1 MKPSKE
7 LKPVL
12 KRSKSET
19 TSIISLEG
27 MEFFAYHGCI
37 KEEQIIGTKFILNLY
52 IETIT
57 EAAEQSDDLNKTIN
71 YQDVY
76 KAVETEINKRSNLL
90 EHVGRRIIDTLLEFF
105 PDILNIELKI
115 SKMNPP
121 IGGKVNK
128 VSLTMHGSNE
138 QQ

>member
-1 MKPSKE
+1 MKQSKE
-7 LKPVL
+7 LKQVL

-37 KEEQIIGTKFILNLY
+37 QEEQIIGTKFILDLS
-52 IETIT
+52 IETNT
-57 EAAEQSDDLNKTIN
+57 EAAEQSDDLKKTIN

-76 KAVETEINKRSNLL
+76 KAIQTEMNKRSNLL
-90 EHVGRRIIDTLLEFF
+90 EHLGRRLIDILLEFF

-115 SKMNPP
+115 SKLNPP
-121 IGGKVNK
+121 IGGKVNN

-138 QQ
+138 